1 VILVSLV
8 VFLVAGAGAAT
19 SFPAAQSAQNADVPR
34 FEVASVRI
42 NTSGERP
49 RVRVNAVPPAGRLTI
64 TAMTVKD
71 VILAAYGLQP
81 FELQD
86 HGSRILNQ
94 QIDIVARANGAASMG
109 RMQRMLQPL
118 LAERFGLMVHREKK
132 EMDTFLLTM
141 STPGRLGPKI
151 TPAGAACGDLV
162 GTTVVFALA
171 AAARQTT
178 DEPSC
183 GILRA
188 PGPGRIIA
196 RGLDMAT
203 LAADLAPSM
212 RRPILDRTGLTGRY
226 DFDLTYT
233 PEAFTAAALARRGTT
248 APGGVDPEGP
258 SIYTALQEQLGMR
271 LQSQRAAVD
280 VLVIDTIRPLS
291 DN

>member
-1 VILVSLV
+1 VLL
-8 VFLVAGAGAAT
+8 VFLAASGGAGLA
-19 SFPAAQSAQNADVPR
+19 SSPPQSPKNNDVPS
-34 FEVASVRI
+34 FEVASARL

-49 RVRVNAVPPAGRLTI
+49 RVRVNAVPQAGRLTI

-71 VILAAYGLQP
+71 VILAAYGLQS

-86 HGSRILNQ
+86 HDSPILNQ
-94 QIDIVARANGAASMG
+94 QIDIVARAEGPASMA

-118 LAERFGLMVHREKK
+118 LAERFGLTVHREKK
-132 EMDTFLLTM
+132 EMDAFLLTM

-151 TPAGAACGDLV
+151 TPAAASCGDLV

-171 AAARQTT
+171 AGVAQSGG
-178 DEPSC
+178 EPAC
-183 GILRA
+183 GILPA

-196 RGLDMAT
+196 KGLDMPT

-212 RRPILDRTGLTGRY
+212 RRPVLDRTGLTGRF
-226 DFDLTYT
+226 DLDLTYT

-248 APGGVDPEGP
+248 APGGVDPDGP

-271 LQSQRAAVD
+271 LQSQRTAVE
-280 VLVIDTIRPLS
+280 VLVIDAIRPLS